1 MITKELETITL
12 YGIKL
17 DVYYSL
23 FADGYIQ
30 IESIDDV
37 ASTQDLMPIM
47 NQDLFETVIDMIKEI
62 EAKKA

>member
-1 MITKELETITL
+1 MITKKLETITL

-17 DVYYSL
+17 DVYYH
-23 FADGYIQ
+23 AWKDGNIQ

>member
-1 MITKELETITL
+1 MITKELKTITL
-12 YGIKL
+12 YDIKL

-37 ASTQDLMPIM
+37 ASTQNLMPIM
-47 NQDLFETVIDMIKEI
+47 NQDLFENVIDMIKEI
-62 EAKKA
+62 EAKKG

>member
-1 MITKELETITL
+1 MITKGLETITL

-37 ASTQDLMPIM
+37 ASTQNLMPIM
-47 NQDLFETVIDMIKEI
+47 NQDLFENVIDMIKEI